1 MTNNELLLAISDM
14 MDKKLKSEIQAE
26 LQPLKDDISHI
37 KGDINYMKS
46 DINHLNND
54 VGNIK
59 SDINHLNDDI
69 SNIKSDINHL
79 NDDINSIKMH
89 LENVTDKNIQLLAEN
104 YVPAAK
110 RYEKATAKIE
120 TMQTDIDV
128 IKSVILE
135 HSDKLQK
142 IS

>member
-54 VGNIK
+54 VSNIK
-59 SDINHLNDDI
+59 SDINHLNDDV

-120 TMQTDIDV
+120 AMQTDIDV
-128 IKSVILE
+128 IKSIILE

>member
-46 DINHLNND
+46 DINHLNDD
-54 VGNIK
+54 VSNIK
-59 SDINHLNDDI
+59 SDINHLNDDV

>member
-46 DINHLNND
+46 DINHLNDD
-54 VGNIK
+54 V
-59 SDINHLNDDI
+59 

>member
-1 MTNNELLLAISDM
+1 MPADMMEGGSMTNNELLLAISDM

-54 VGNIK
+54 V
-59 SDINHLNDDI
+59 

-120 TMQTDIDV
+120 AMQTDIDV
-128 IKSVILE
+128 IKSIILE

>member
-1 MTNNELLLAISDM
+1 MTNNDLLLAISDM

-54 VGNIK
+54 VSNIK
-59 SDINHLNDDI
+59 SDINHLNDDV

-120 TMQTDIDV
+120 AMQTDIDV
-128 IKSVILE
+128 IKSIILE

>member
-54 VGNIK
+54 V
-59 SDINHLNDDI
+59 

-120 TMQTDIDV
+120 AMQTDIDV
-128 IKSVILE
+128 IKSIILE

>member
-46 DINHLNND
+46 DINHLNDD
-54 VGNIK
+54 V
-59 SDINHLNDDI
+59 

-120 TMQTDIDV
+120 AMQTDIDV
-128 IKSVILE
+128 IKSIILE

>member
-54 VGNIK
+54 VSNIK
-59 SDINHLNDDI
+59 SDINHLNDDV

-110 RYEKATAKIE
+110 RYEKATAKTE
-120 TMQTDIDV
+120 AMQTDIDV
-128 IKSVILE
+128 IKSIILE